1 MRDKERAIANTGDLL
16 RGSSTL
22 ALRPRLQHYEGF
34 SLEND
39 PTGSLGIETPTSEFT
54 LELLWTL

>member
-1 MRDKERAIANTGDLL
+1 MQDINKQEIERAIANTGDLF

-34 SLEND
+34 PL
-39 PTGSLGIETPTSEFT
+39 
-54 LELLWTL
+54 